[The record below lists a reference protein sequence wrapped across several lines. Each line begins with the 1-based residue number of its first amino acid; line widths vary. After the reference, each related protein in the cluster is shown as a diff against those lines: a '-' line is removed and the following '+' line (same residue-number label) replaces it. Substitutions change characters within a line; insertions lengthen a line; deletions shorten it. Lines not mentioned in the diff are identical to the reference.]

1 MNQLEIINVYIQLN
15 TISQYVNM
23 YVPGWYVM
31 YNMLI
36 KTKTKLELYKIYKL
50 KYPISK
56 DLDDIQTET
65 SSQKSSSNEKSCRP
79 ELFAALLGDDV
90 TPSFWY
96 SATLFSKKLV
106 LPSSERFS
114 MKSKGL
120 LTFHTCERRA
130 CHCCHT
136 IIHQIIVND
145 IYWNVMSN
153 KQNYKNGER
162 IYLQY

>member
-1 MNQLEIINVYIQLN
+1 MYIQLN

-65 SSQKSSSNEKSCRP
+65 SS
-79 ELFAALLGDDV
+79 
-90 TPSFWY
+90 
-96 SATLFSKKLV
+96 
-106 LPSSERFS
+106 
-114 MKSKGL
+114 
-120 LTFHTCERRA
+120 
-130 CHCCHT
+130 
-136 IIHQIIVND
+136 
-145 IYWNVMSN
+145 
-153 KQNYKNGER
+153 
-162 IYLQY
+162 